1 MMTDPSPLKGADPDD
16 QDIFGNTVLH
26 MVVVTGQLVICMRL
40 LIHEG
45 IRLESQG
52 LRSSVII

>member
-1 MMTDPSPLKGADPDD
+1 MKGADPDD

-40 LIHEG
+40 FIHEG
-45 IRLESQG
+45 SRIESQG
-52 LRSSVII
+52 LKVQQNGNFVGSEF